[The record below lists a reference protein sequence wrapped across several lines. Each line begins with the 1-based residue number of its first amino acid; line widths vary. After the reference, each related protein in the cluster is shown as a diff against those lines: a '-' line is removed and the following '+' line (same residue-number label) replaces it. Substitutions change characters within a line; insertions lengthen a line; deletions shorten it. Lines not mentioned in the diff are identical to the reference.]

1 MVNES
6 IIEYAVRHRMFYFEQ
21 KKNKGSEI
29 LCNFRALNK
38 KGNPVNRYQFVLN
51 YNKDIKKC
59 TEDELLRL
67 LISHLEAKEIEEK
80 KTFESLSN
88 LDIQTTEQL
97 LEHDIVYDDM
107 WRLFAQN
114 IEQIIKHEYYR
125 DILIEYV
132 LEVNKKRLEQCDKQH
147 PISDICHDVCFK
159 YSDSELKE
167 IAEKIKKQEIIDY
180 KERGFLCSL
189 VSLRRYRIG
198 KYCKDN
204 EKLFS
209 W

>member
-6 IIEYAVRHRMFYFEQ
+6 IIEYAVRHRMFSFEQ
-21 KKNKGSEI
+21 KKNKDNEI
-29 LCNFRALNK
+29 LCRFRALNK
-38 KGNPVNRYQFVLN
+38 KGNLVNRYQFVLN

-67 LISHLEAKEIEEK
+67 LLSHLEAKEIEEK
-80 KTFESLSN
+80 KTFENLSN

-114 IEQIIKHEYYR
+114 IDQIIKHEYYR
-125 DILIEYV
+125 EILIEYV

-147 PISDICHDVCFK
+147 PISSVCNDICFK
-159 YSDSELKE
+159 YSDSGLKE
-167 IAEKIKKQEIIDY
+167 LAEKISKQEALTY
-180 KERGFLCSL
+180 KERGFLVGL
-189 VSLRRYRIG
+189 VSLRRYRIS
-198 KYCKDN
+198 KYCKGN

>member
-180 KERGFLCSL
+180 NERGFLCSL

-198 KYCKDN
+198 KYCKGN